1 MPSPDLRPYYVQRP
15 SPTIDSKPV
24 NPYFPSLEL
33 LFPSLKEHK
42 RGTPTLAASELI
54 LDVSGS
60 TATIENLITKEIST
74 KPVWIRRMHLLEPVD
89 VMSGDYILP
98 SDGALPTF
106 REAWQQTLR
115 KVNDPYNEA
124 YTASVASCLTSRLAE
139 LGLSPHFCRFYGA
152 YTGRAP
158 EYRFNITEDLYDIE
172 EEPWFHEG
180 LQNGAFRIVAIDPD
194 NQGVEGPY
202 EPWTAEP
209 PVNHR
214 NYNEDAETI
223 QDDESEGSTPT
234 ATSDA
239 ESIGPLEEADATGIE
254 DTGEVTMSRPRL
266 RLERSNAIS
275 TGQDTVSQTDSDQSM
290 LDYAVLLKNFPIQ
303 YTILER
309 CDGTMDALM
318 DDEHESPTE
327 DMIETKD
334 ARWTA
339 WIFQVIAALT
349 VAQQHFDL
357 IHNDLHTNNIVWS
370 GTGETHLYYKIHGS
384 SGGDRI
390 YKVPTYGRLFK
401 IIDYGRAT
409 FRVPQEKGL
418 GGPTWFPDVYAPAN
432 DAGGQYNCGE
442 FFDKSKPKV
451 SPNKSFDLCR
461 MAVAMLDAVWPIPP
475 KDVEPAR
482 ILTKEAGRSQNETVS
497 PIWNTLWLWLTDK
510 EGKNILKLPNGRE
523 RYPEFDLYCA
533 IAATSDNAVPA
544 QQLTLPVFDGFK
556 VRPKDVPVDAS
567 VWELQAQMS
576 QKTHTKKTSK

>member
-1 MPSPDLRPYYVQRP
+1 MPSPDLRPYYVQR
-15 SPTIDSKPV
+15 SRPTIGGRPV
-24 NPYFPSLEL
+24 NPYFPSLEI

-42 RGTPTLAASELI
+42 RGSPTLAASELI
-54 LDVSGS
+54 VDISGA

-74 KPVWIRRMHLLEPVD
+74 KEIWIRRMHLLEPID

-124 YTASVASCLTSRLAE
+124 YTASVASCMTSRLTE

-172 EEPWFHEG
+172 NETWFHEG

-194 NQGVEGPY
+194 NQEVEGPY

-209 PVNHR
+209 PVNQR
-214 NYNEDAETI
+214 DYGEDE
-223 QDDESEGSTPT
+223 ESLEDEGSDLESTP
-234 ATSDA
+234 TSDA
-239 ESIGPLEEADATGIE
+239 ESIGPLEEADGDTIE
-254 DTGEVTMSRPRL
+254 DTGEVTLARPRL
-266 RLERSNAIS
+266 RLERSNALGPETHS
-275 TGQDTVSQTDSDQSM
+275 ETDSDQSM
-290 LDYAVLLKNFPIQ
+290 LDYAVLLKDFPIQ
-303 YTILER
+303 YTVLEK

-318 DDEHESPTE
+318 DAEHDKPTE

-339 WIFQVIAALT
+339 WIFQVVAALT

-409 FRVPQEKGL
+409 FRVPQEKGS
-418 GGPTWFPDVYAPAN
+418 GPTWFPDVYAPAN

-442 FFDKSKPKV
+442 FFDKTKPKV

-475 KDVEPAR
+475 KDAEPAR
-482 ILTKEAGRSQNETVS
+482 VLTKEPGRSQNETVS

-510 EGKNILKLPNGRE
+510 DGRNILKLPTGRE

-544 QQLTLPVFDGFK
+544 QQLTLPVFEGFK
-556 VRPKDVPVDAS
+556 VRPKDVSPETK
-567 VWELQAQMS
+567 VWGLQAQMP